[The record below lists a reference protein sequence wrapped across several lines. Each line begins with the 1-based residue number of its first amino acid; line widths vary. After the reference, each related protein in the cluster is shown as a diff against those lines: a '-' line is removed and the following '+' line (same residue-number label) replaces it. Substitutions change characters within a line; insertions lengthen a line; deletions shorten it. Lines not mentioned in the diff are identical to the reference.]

1 MNSVGGHS
9 GISQPR
15 STTKNKKNRPLRVRN
30 RDARERALIEAAGKL
45 FADQGYEHTTT
56 RQIAAKAGCAE
67 GLISRYFQGKAG
79 LLRKLVELQLSRKD
93 GAPAALPPTMKEEI
107 GRMLEEEVQRFW
119 DDREFLKMVV
129 PQMILDTALGRQ
141 LQDLSERRA
150 KGIIDRLQTYDEC
163 KKLSAD
169 ELSALATSIIGIGSL
184 FGFWRSVA
192 LGHDRQHAQQMVKA
206 MGSVIARA
214 F

>member
-15 STTKNKKNRPLRVRN
+15 SIKNKKNRPLRVRN
-30 RDARERALIEAAGKL
+30 RDARERALIEAAAKL

-79 LLRKLVELQLSRKD
+79 LLRRLVEQQLSRKE
-93 GAPAALPPTMKEEI
+93 GAPAALPPTIKEEI
-107 GRMLEEEVQRFW
+107 SRVLEEEVQRYW
-119 DDREFLKMVV
+119 EDREFLKMIV
-129 PQMILDTALGRQ
+129 PQIILDNALGRE
-141 LQDLSERRA
+141 LQEISERRVQNI
-150 KGIIDRLQTYDEC
+150 KTRLQTYAEC
-163 KKLSAD
+163 NLSAD
-169 ELSALATSIIGIGSL
+169 ELSSLATSIIGIGSL

-192 LGHDRQHAQQMVKA
+192 LGHDREQARLMGRA
-206 MGSVIARA
+206 MGAVLGRA

>member
-15 STTKNKKNRPLRVRN
+15 STKNNKNRPLRVRN
-30 RDARERALIEAAGKL
+30 RDARERALIEAAAKL

-79 LLRKLVELQLSRKD
+79 LLRRLVEQQMSRKD
-93 GAPAALPPTMKEEI
+93 GAPPALPSTIKEEI
-107 GRMLEEEVQRFW
+107 VRVLEEEVQRFW
-119 DDREFLKMVV
+119 EDREFLKMIV
-129 PQMILDTALGRQ
+129 PQMILDNALGRQ
-141 LQDLSERRA
+141 LQEISERRVE
-150 KGIIDRLQTYDEC
+150 IIKNRLQTYEGG

-169 ELSALATSIIGIGSL
+169 ELSSLATSIIGIASL
-184 FGFWRSVA
+184 FGFWRPVA
-192 LGHDRQHAQQMVKA
+192 LGHDREHAYVMIKA
-206 MGSVIARA
+206 MGSVLGRA

>member
-15 STTKNKKNRPLRVRN
+15 STKNKKNRPLRVRN
-30 RDARERALIEAAGKL
+30 RDARERALIEAAAKL

-79 LLRKLVELQLSRKD
+79 LLRRLVEQQLSRQE
-93 GAPAALPPTMKEEI
+93 GAPPALPATIKEEI
-107 GRMLEEEVQRFW
+107 SRILEEEVQRFW
-119 DDREFLKMVV
+119 DDREFLKMIV
-129 PQMILDTALGRQ
+129 PQMILDTTLGRE
-141 LQDLSERRA
+141 LQEISERRVQ
-150 KGIIDRLQTYDEC
+150 IIKTRLQTYPEC
-163 KKLSAD
+163 KLSAE
-169 ELSALATSIIGIGSL
+169 ELSSLGTSIIGIASL

-192 LGHDRQHAQQMVKA
+192 LGHDREHAQLMVKA
-206 MGSVIARA
+206 MGAILGRA